1 MVQSSCTELGAVIS
15 VPTGMHKTLCD
26 KRHSGTRPPPPTSQ
40 KNVKLRERQ
49 QTHLLHKRNT
59 FITTSVS
66 EFTVLYPNPKM
77 EREDIAKSPL
87 NKKSAAGNQG
97 YPGKTQTLLGLV
109 GETQLPGRRT
119 RGSPVL
125 SQFPAEEAEWPRPL
139 PKRTVGSLSE
149 NLFHFVCSSFWNALD
164 KGKSR
169 GVRESTKEKTATPA
183 KGGLQRR
190 PLGG

>member
-26 KRHSGTRPPPPTSQ
+26 KRHSGTCPPPPTSQ

-77 EREDIAKSPL
+77 EKEDIAKSPL

-97 YPGKTQTLLGLV
+97 YPGKT
-109 GETQLPGRRT
+109 
-119 RGSPVL
+119 
-125 SQFPAEEAEWPRPL
+125 
-139 PKRTVGSLSE
+139 
-149 NLFHFVCSSFWNALD
+149 
-164 KGKSR
+164 
-169 GVRESTKEKTATPA
+169 
-183 KGGLQRR
+183 
-190 PLGG
+190 